1 MRAILPFVNR
11 ISGVL
16 LILVGA
22 YVGYYGVYEV
32 RLFSANGNPEDAV
45 IAAAGRLQGTLA
57 GWVHQHGGWPWVVVL
72 AVAFAVALVG
82 TWYRRR
88 RWR

>member
-1 MRAILPFVNR
+1 
-11 ISGVL
+11 

-32 RLFSANGNPEDAV
+32 RLFGANGNPEDSV
-45 IAAAGRLQGTLA
+45 IAAAGRLQGSIA
-57 GWVHQHGGWPWVVVL
+57 GWVHGHAGWPWVVVL
-72 AVAFAVALVG
+72 ALAAIGALTA

-88 RWR
+88 RGGDTTSNCA